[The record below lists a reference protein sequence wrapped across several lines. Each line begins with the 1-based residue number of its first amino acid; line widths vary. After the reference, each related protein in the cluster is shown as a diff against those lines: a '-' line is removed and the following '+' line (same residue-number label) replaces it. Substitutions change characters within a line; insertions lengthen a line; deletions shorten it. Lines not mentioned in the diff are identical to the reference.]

1 MPSLTSLANP
11 SRFMALSAR
20 ALPWIAAVTALL
32 FALGLWLAFTAPE
45 DYQQGETVRIM
56 YLHVPSAW
64 LSLLIYTVMSVSAI
78 GALVWR
84 HPLAEVS
91 MKAAAPIGCVFTFLC
106 LVTGALWGKPMW
118 GAWWVWDAR
127 LTSVLV
133 LLLIYLGI
141 LAIWN
146 AIEDQA
152 HAARMAALA
161 TLVGFVNIPIV
172 KFSVEWWNTLHQ
184 GASVFT
190 LEGSKIAP
198 EILLPLLMMACAFTC
213 LYVALHLAAMRNEIL
228 RRRLRRLAILAASET
243 PTPARVSSLEGG
255 ARA

>member
-1 MPSLTSLANP
+1 MPSLTLLANP
-11 SRFMALSAR
+11 NRFMAFAGRL
-20 ALPWIAAVTALL
+20 LPWLAALTTIG
-32 FALGLWLAFTAPE
+32 FTLGLWFAFTAPA

-64 LSLLIYTVMSVSAI
+64 LALLIYTVMSVSAV

-91 MKAAAPIGCVFTFLC
+91 MRAAAPIGCTFTFLC
-106 LVTGALWGKPMW
+106 LVTGSLWGKPMW

-152 HAARMAALA
+152 YAARIAAIA

-172 KFSVEWWNTLHQ
+172 KFSVDWWNTLHQ

-190 LEGSKIAP
+190 LEGPKVAP
-198 EILLPLLMMACAFTC
+198 EILLPLLVMALAFTI
-213 LYVALHLAAMRNEIL
+213 LYAALHLAAMRNQIL
-228 RRRLRRLAILAASET
+228 RRRLRRLTILAASEMS
-243 PTPARVSSLEGG
+243 PRRPVASVGGG

>member
-1 MPSLTSLANP
+1 
-11 SRFMALSAR
+11 
-20 ALPWIAAVTALL
+20 
-32 FALGLWLAFTAPE
+32 
-45 DYQQGETVRIM
+45 
-56 YLHVPSAW
+56 
-64 LSLLIYTVMSVSAI
+64 MSVSAI

-106 LVTGALWGKPMW
+106 LVTGSLWGKPMW

-141 LAIWN
+141 VAIWN

-152 HAARMAALA
+152 HAARVAAIA

-198 EILLPLLMMACAFTC
+198 EILLPLLVMACAFTC
-213 LYVALHLAAMRNEIL
+213 LYVALHLAAMRNQIL
-228 RRRLRRLAILAASET
+228 RRRLRRLAILAASEA
-243 PTPARVSSLEGG
+243 PPRLPIASVEGG
-255 ARA
+255 SPRMSFLALPHIGFVIAAYAITFVVVTLLIVGIALDHRALRRALAPYESEVGGGSDLDGAIR

>member
-11 SRFMALSAR
+11 SRFMAFASR
-20 ALPWIAAVTALL
+20 ALPWLAASAAMG
-32 FALGLWLAFTAPE
+32 FAVGLWLAFTAPE

-64 LSLLIYTVMSVSAI
+64 LALLIYSIMSASAI

-91 MKAAAPIGCVFTFLC
+91 MRAAAPIGCAFTFLC
-106 LVTGALWGKPMW
+106 LVTGSLWGKPMW

-152 HAARMAALA
+152 HAARIAAIA

-190 LEGSKIAP
+190 LDGPKVAP
-198 EILLPLLMMACAFTC
+198 EILLPLLVMACAFTF
-213 LYVALHLAAMRNEIL
+213 LYAALHLAAMRNQIL
-228 RRRLRRLAILAASET
+228 RRRLRRLAILAASEIS
-243 PTPARVSSLEGG
+243 PRLPIPSVEGG

>member
-1 MPSLTSLANP
+1 MPSLTALANP
-11 SRFMALSAR
+11 GRFLAFAGFV
-20 ALPWIAAVTALL
+20 LPWLGGLAAVCFVA
-32 FALGLWLAFTAPE
+32 GLWLSFTAPA

-64 LSLLIYTVMSVSAI
+64 LALMIYTLMAVSAI

-91 MKAAAPIGCVFTFLC
+91 MKAGAPIGCAFTFLC
-106 LVTGALWGKPMW
+106 LVTGSLWGKPMW

-127 LTSVLV
+127 LTSMLV

-146 AIEDQA
+146 AIEDQGQA
-152 HAARMAALA
+152 GRVAAIA

-172 KFSVEWWNTLHQ
+172 KFSVDWWNTLHQ
-184 GASVFT
+184 GSSVFT
-190 LEGSKIAP
+190 LDGPKIAP
-198 EILLPLLMMACAFTC
+198 SILMPLMVMTLAFT
-213 LYVALHLAAMRNEIL
+213 LLFVALQLAAMRNEIL
-228 RRRLRRLAILAASET
+228 RRRLRRLAILAASEA
-243 PTPARVSSLEGG
+243 PPSVSRAQLGGG